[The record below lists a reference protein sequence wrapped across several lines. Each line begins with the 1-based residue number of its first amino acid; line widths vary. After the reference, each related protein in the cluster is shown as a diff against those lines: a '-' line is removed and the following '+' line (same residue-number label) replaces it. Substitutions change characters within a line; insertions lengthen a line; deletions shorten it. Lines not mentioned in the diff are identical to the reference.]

1 MESIQTQIEN
11 LLLETQRPG
20 IEGLLHYM
28 DKAGFYDSPCS
39 SCYHLAEPGGLAEH
53 SLNVCKTALTLAAT
67 LYAKLGLH
75 APTNELFQSI
85 IICALLH
92 DLGKAGQYGKPGY
105 TIEKVL
111 LPDEVPGAQY
121 PTPQYHTNK
130 ELLYVPHE
138 IRSVAIAQHYIA
150 LTEEEQFAILYHNG
164 LYGELQS
171 IKGKE
176 TPLYMILHF
185 ADMWASRV
193 IEKE

>member
-11 LLLETQRPG
+11 LLLETKRPG

-28 DKAGFYDSPCS
+28 DKAGFYVSPCS
-39 SCYHLAEPGGLAEH
+39 SRYHLAQPGGLAEH
-53 SLNVCKTALTLAAT
+53 SLNVCKTALSLCGT
-67 LYAKLGLH
+67 LH
-75 APTNELFQSI
+75 AKNATHELYQSI

-105 TIEKVL
+105 VLDEMPFGEK
-111 LPDEVPGAQY
+111 DEY
-121 PTPQYHTNK
+121 RTNK

-176 TPLYMILHF
+176 TPLYMFLHF

-193 IEKE
+193 IEK

>member
-1 MESIQTQIEN
+1 METIQTQIEN
-11 LLLETQRPG
+11 LLTETKRPG

-39 SCYHLAEPGGLAEH
+39 SRYHLAEPGGLAEH

-67 LYAKLGLH
+67 LYAKTGSY
-75 APTNELFQSI
+75 PTTHELFQSI
-85 IICALLH
+85 TLCALLH

-105 TIEKVL
+105 TIENVL
-111 LPDEVPGAQY
+111 IPGETPGVQY
-121 PTPQYHTNK
+121 PKLQYTTNK

-193 IEKE
+193 IEKG

>member
-1 MESIQTQIEN
+1 VESIQTQIEN
-11 LLLETQRPG
+11 LLLETKRPG

-39 SCYHLAEPGGLAEH
+39 SRYHLAQPGGLAEH
-53 SLNVCKTALTLAAT
+53 SLNVCKTALSLCGT
-67 LYAKLGLH
+67 LH
-75 APTNELFQSI
+75 AKNATHELYQSI

-111 LPDEVPGAQY
+111 LPGDAPGVEY

-150 LTEEEQFAILYHNG
+150 LTEEEQFAILHHNG
-164 LYGELQS
+164 LYSDL
-171 IKGKE
+171 KNALRNNE
-176 TPLYMILHF
+176 TPLQMILHF
-185 ADMWASRV
+185 ADLWACRV
-193 IEKE
+193 IEK

>member
-39 SCYHLAEPGGLAEH
+39 SRYHLAEPGGLAEH

-67 LYAKLGLH
+67 LYAKPGLY
-75 APTNELFQSI
+75 APTNELYQSI
-85 IICALLH
+85 TICALLH

-105 TIEKVL
+105 ILEEMPFGEK
-111 LPDEVPGAQY
+111 DEY
-121 PTPQYHTNK
+121 RTNK

-176 TPLYMILHF
+176 TPLYMFLHF

-193 IEKE
+193 IEK

>member
-11 LLLETQRPG
+11 LLLETKRPG
-20 IEGLLHYM
+20 IEGLLYYM

-39 SCYHLAEPGGLAEH
+39 SRYHLAQPGGLAEH
-53 SLNVCKTALTLAAT
+53 SLNVCKVALSLAAT
-67 LYAKLGLH
+67 LHAKNATH
-75 APTNELFQSI
+75 ELYQSI
-85 IICALLH
+85 TICALLH

-105 TIEKVL
+105 TLDL
-111 LPDEVPGAQY
+111 LGTPGTY
-121 PTPQYHTNK
+121 TTNK

-138 IRSVAIAQHYIA
+138 IRSVTIAQHYIA

-176 TPLYMILHF
+176 TPLYMFLHF

>member
-39 SCYHLAEPGGLAEH
+39 SRFHLAEPGGLAEH

-67 LYAKLGLH
+67 LYAKPGLY

-85 IICALLH
+85 IISALLH
-92 DLGKAGQYGKPGY
+92 DLGKVGQYGKPGY

-176 TPLYMILHF
+176 TPLYMLLHF